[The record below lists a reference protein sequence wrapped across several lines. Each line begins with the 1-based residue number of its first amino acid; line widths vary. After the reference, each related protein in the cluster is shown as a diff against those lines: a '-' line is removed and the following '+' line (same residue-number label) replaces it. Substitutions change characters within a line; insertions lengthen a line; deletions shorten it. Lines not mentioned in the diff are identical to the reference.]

1 MLLWCL
7 ADRQGW
13 AGTVEELVLGMYG
26 NSRERLSLPAE
37 MEEEMEGDQKEEEM
51 EVYQRVP

>member
-1 MLLWCL
+1 MCL

-13 AGTVEELVLGMYG
+13 AETVEELVLGRYG

-37 MEEEMEGDQKEEEM
+37 MEEEMEGYQKEEEM
-51 EVYQRVP
+51 EVYQRFT